1 MPKILRSFG
10 DKLPPFHSSTLDN
23 HRQQSLMDYII
34 GQRWVSHADA
44 QLGLGIV
51 VDLDGRR
58 VTLAFPAV
66 GEERTYAIENAPLT
80 RLRFKAG
87 DHIST
92 VGNVEV
98 LVTGVNEYQGL
109 LVYATAAAERA
120 FRQTQRI
127 CSARSHA

>member
-1 MPKILRSFG
+1 
-10 DKLPPFHSSTLDN
+10 
-23 HRQQSLMDYII
+23 MDYII

-51 VDLDGRR
+51 VDLEGRR

-66 GEERTYAIENAPLT
+66 DEERTYATENAPLT

-92 VGNVEV
+92 IDNDEV
-98 LVTGVNEYQGL
+98 LVTELPLHQ
-109 LVYATAAAERA
+109 
-120 FRQTQRI
+120 
-127 CSARSHA
+127 